1 MIAAD
6 VRGRVVLVR
15 CDLNLPLK
23 DGMISDSTRL
33 DRVVPTLAAL
43 ADRGAKVVVLS
54 HFGRPQGR
62 EPEASLRR
70 MVVPLAQSLERP
82 VGFVSDCIGAEV
94 KDAIQQL
101 PRGGV
106 LLLEN
111 LRFHPE
117 EEANDP
123 KFAEALAGLGEVFV
137 NDAFSAAHRAHAS
150 TVGIAERLPSY
161 AGPLMLEELT
171 ALKLAVDHPERPVAA
186 IVGGSKISSKIK
198 VLKHLVAKVDLLI
211 IGGAMANTFLLALG
225 NRMGKSLVEPDY
237 TAIALDIIDAAKAE
251 GCTILLP
258 VDLVVAASLAPNLSS
273 RVAGV
278 DLVPERQMALD
289 LGPASVERIV
299 AQLGNCK
306 TLLWNGPL
314 GAFEIPPFDQ
324 ATTSLAQQV
333 AAMVRSEQLVAI
345 AGGGDT
351 VAALNLA
358 GVTRDFTYVSTAGGA
373 FLEYLE
379 GIELP
384 GIAALRAASA
394 EPI

>member
-1 MIAAD
+1 M
-6 VRGRVVLVR
+6 RGQVVLVR

-23 DGMISDSTRL
+23 DGVISDSTRL

-54 HFGRPQGR
+54 HFGRPKGR

-70 MVVPLAQSLERP
+70 MVAPLAQSLDRA

-94 KDAIQQL
+94 KESIQKL

-111 LRFHPE
+111 LRFHAE

-123 KFAEALAGLGEVFV
+123 KFADELAALGDLFV

-150 TVGIAERLPSY
+150 TVGIAERLPAY
-161 AGPLMLEELT
+161 AGPLMLEELA
-171 ALKLAVDHPERPVAA
+171 ALKLAVDRPERPVAA

-198 VLKHLVAKVDLLI
+198 VLEHLIAKVDLLI
-211 IGGAMANTFLLALG
+211 IGGAMANTFLLAQG
-225 NRMGKSLVEPDY
+225 YRMGKSLVEADY
-237 TAIALDIIDAAKAE
+237 TATALDILEAAKLE
-251 GCTILLP
+251 GCTIVLP

-273 RVAGV
+273 RVAAV
-278 DLVPERQMALD
+278 DHVPERQMALD
-289 LGPASVERIV
+289 LGPASVEAIV
-299 AQLGNCK
+299 AQISNCK

-324 ATTSLAQQV
+324 ATTRLAQQV
-333 AAMVRSEQLVAI
+333 ASLVHREKLIAI

-358 GVTRDFTYVSTAGGA
+358 GVTRDFSYVSTAGGA

-379 GIELP
+379 GVELP
-384 GIAALRAASA
+384 GIAALRGASL